1 MITLLLLG
9 IGTIFLTNGISA
21 SGGLLH
27 MYVTLSIE
35 NELDAYDLTSDLLDI
50 YAFLSFSGL
59 LVLLFAGAN
68 FTLADFLV

>member
-9 IGTIFLTNGISA
+9 IGTIFLINGISA
-21 SGGLLH
+21 SGGPLH
-27 MYVTLSIE
+27 MYVALSVE
-35 NELDAYDLTSDLLDI
+35 NERAAYDLTSNLLDI
-50 YAFLSFSGL
+50 YAFLSFSWL